1 MAEHGFLLIML
12 CIGTAFTFG
21 WIGQC
26 RDELHMNLPAC
37 GLISVLHT
45 VFGVLCVTVFAVLET
60 MNLDN
65 FGNLSIYGGVFFMP
79 IYYFAIAKIFKADVS
94 KTFDIFTICVMFTLM
109 CARVNC
115 LHAGCCKGLIIPGTE
130 GMRWPTREAEII
142 FYIIMLIWLGRKV
155 KSGNTI
161 GEIYPLYMFS
171 YGIFRFIDE
180 FFRESDSGGLIH
192 ISHIWSI
199 VAFCLGLSVYV
210 EIKKRSFSEFKSK
223 KARRKK

>member
-1 MAEHGFLLIML
+1 
-12 CIGTAFTFG
+12 
-21 WIGQC
+21 
-26 RDELHMNLPAC
+26 
-37 GLISVLHT
+37 
-45 VFGVLCVTVFAVLET
+45 
-60 MNLDN
+60 
-65 FGNLSIYGGVFFMP
+65 MP

-180 FFRESDSGGLIH
+180 FFRESDYGGFIH

-210 EIKKRSFSEFKSK
+210 EIKKRSLLITESK
-223 KARRKK
+223 IVRKKK